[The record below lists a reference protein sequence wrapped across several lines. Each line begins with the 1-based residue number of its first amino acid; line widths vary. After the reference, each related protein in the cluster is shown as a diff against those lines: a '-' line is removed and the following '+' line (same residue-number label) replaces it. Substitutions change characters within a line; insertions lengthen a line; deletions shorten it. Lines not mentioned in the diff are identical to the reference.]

1 MKKLPFVLLFVLVI
15 VYLCACG
22 AAGPAVQAAITSPPE
37 ITESCNAEGMVLLH
51 AFETPDAATAAA
63 YTQGS

>member
-37 ITESCNAEGMVLLH
+37 IVEVYNADGISLLS
-51 AFETPDAATAAA
+51 ASGPAGEMSATACI
-63 YTQGS
+63 QSR